1 MLDHGFPVYPEQWLG
16 LKVAHRGESRTRP
29 AHEDDYAHSAIKLPR
44 LVYDSTPDF
53 SHTSAYFS
61 DVITVSTTIPCFFM
75 YAMYFGISCGRPHRS
90 GHTSASLYPA
100 CFNFLNECVS
110 SGKCVLTS
118 TQTQEKRPA
127 RRSACSI
134 GSLSEYLIA
143 TRPRTWGISPCAALK
158 INGNST
164 SSRNQ
169 SLILYLTTVSITK
182 RSMPA
187 SLMFKIIS
195 GHFFEAAT
203 FMYFSK
209 SSPLPGSWLRYYLP
223 VLGLCRIS
231 ISTPNRLSI
240 RRNCC
245 ILFTLCSVTSAIVYF
260 TFCSFLRCFSDSM
273 FVMMLTLT
281 FEIVFAWSPL
291 FLMCF
296 SMNLWAARMSARSG

>member
-29 AHEDDYAHSAIKLPR
+29 AHEDDYAHSAINLPR
-44 LVYDSTPDF
+44 LVYDSTPDC
-53 SHTSAYFS
+53 SHTPAYFS
-61 DVITVSTTIPCFFM
+61 EVITVSTTIPRFFIE
-75 YAMYFGISCGRPHRS
+75 AMYFTMSCARPHRS

-100 CFNFLNECVS
+100 RFSFLNDRLL
-110 SGKCVLTS
+110 SGRRVLTS
-118 TQTQEKRPA
+118 TQTQEKRLA
-127 RRSACSI
+127 RMSACSM
-134 GSLSEYLIA
+134 GSDSEYLIA
-143 TRPRTWGISPCAALK
+143 TRPRRCGVPPCAALK

-169 SLILYLTTVSITK
+169 SLILYLITVSITK

-203 FMYFSK
+203 FTYFSK
-209 SSPLPGSWLRYYLP
+209 SSPLPGSWLRYNLP

-245 ILFTLCSVTSAIVYF
+245 ILFTLCSVTSAITYF
-260 TFCSFLRCFSDSM
+260 IRCSFLRCFSDSM
-273 FVMMLTLT
+273 FVITLT
-281 FEIVFAWSPL
+281 SALEIVFAWSPL